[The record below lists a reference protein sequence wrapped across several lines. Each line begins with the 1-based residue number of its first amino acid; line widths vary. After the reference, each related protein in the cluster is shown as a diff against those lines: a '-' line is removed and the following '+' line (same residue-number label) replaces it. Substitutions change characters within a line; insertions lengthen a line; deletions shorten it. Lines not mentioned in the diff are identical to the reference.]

1 MRCTERGSG
10 GDPVTEPTWALTR
23 SQLIDALGVIGVK
36 PLHVPGR
43 NGGLVLAEDMADAI
57 LEQIPQAASTSTEY
71 AVAWGGEDPNECAGI
86 EQYDDEA
93 GAEEMTQW
101 ITTGYVT
108 RRTVTCSRWE
118 RVPAGVLHG
127 PEQADGG
134 PRHGSA
140 YRDRLERTEAV
151 SVDLSATEEHEL

>member
-57 LEQIPQAASTSTEY
+57 LEQLT
-71 AVAWGGEDPNECAGI
+71 
-86 EQYDDEA
+86 
-93 GAEEMTQW
+93 
-101 ITTGYVT
+101 
-108 RRTVTCSRWE
+108 
-118 RVPAGVLHG
+118 RVPGDPVTITRVDAEWALAVIACYAPLGVWSDGERARLARLTAAVRAGRLSPAPGAATDGPGHG
-127 PEQADGG
+127 ELSRDMAPGRQEPTGALRDAGEQ
-134 PRHGSA
+134 P
-140 YRDRLERTEAV
+140 
-151 SVDLSATEEHEL
+151 